1 MRKSMLRTMEYVRPF
16 IPVAQFKTM
25 AAGLRGEERAF
36 FREAFRDLETTI
48 AAMPVTYQ
56 QSELGDDAVVHLHY
70 FMGGAD
76 WWVTEKDMD
85 GGTPQAF
92 GLVDLG
98 HGPELG
104 YISIDELVRVR
115 GMNVDL
121 HWKPVTLAQLKARKY
136 PQSKPV
142 APAPAKPRYSV
153 EMVLSP
159 ELLMAAAPANG
170 VYH

>member
-1 MRKSMLRTMEYVRPF
+1 MRKSMLRTMESVRPF

-36 FREAFRDLETTI
+36 FREAFRELETTI

-56 QSELGDDAVVHLHY
+56 QSELGDAAVVHLHY

-76 WWVTEKDMD
+76 WWVTEKGME

-121 HWKPVTLAQLKARKY
+121 HWKPCTLAAIREGKY
-136 PQSKPV
+136 GQRPQAK
-142 APAPAKPRYSV
+142 PAPARFSV
-153 EMVLSP
+153 EMILSP
-159 ELLMAAAPANG
+159 ADCLANAPANG